1 VIDFE
6 YHYTIRSLFNFF
18 PIKYD
23 TFTALLYVDRRGSP
37 ENKQM
42 GFDLKRK
49 IHLLK
54 AIMMLSPK
62 TTEKLYITETNWPLS
77 NTAPYAPT
85 SEKESVDVES
95 YALYM
100 VQYYLISLA
109 AGVER
114 VYWHQLIAPGYGLID
129 NRDGIKKYPAFE
141 AYKTMLSLLK
151 GAVLRESSL
160 DTKVRFMR
168 FSHHTETIMIHWS
181 DEDLKHQEGL
191 NLFGAPFTGGKFCYT
206 ISDTTASHRDN

>member
-49 IHLLK
+49 IRLLK

-62 TTEKLYITETNWPLS
+62 TTKKLYITETNWPLS

-141 AYKTMLSLLK
+141 AYKTMVHLLK
-151 GAVLRESSL
+151 DSQLEEFNFSQEV
-160 DTKVRFMR
+160 KMMR
-168 FSHHTETIMIHWS
+168 FTSSTQTIMIVWS
-181 DEDLKHQEGL
+181 DEKLSLKSGL
-191 NLFGAPFTGGKFCYT
+191 DIYGKPFKEGKFCYVT
-206 ISDTTASHRDN
+206 QKI